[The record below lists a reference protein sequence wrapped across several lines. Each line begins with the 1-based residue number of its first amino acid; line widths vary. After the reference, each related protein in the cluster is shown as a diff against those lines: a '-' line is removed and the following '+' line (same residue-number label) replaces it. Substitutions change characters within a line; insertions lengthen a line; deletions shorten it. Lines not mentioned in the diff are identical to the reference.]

1 MHHYF
6 TGLDSG
12 GADQLL
18 TNRVKSSSAS
28 DESTQFGRIG

>member
-1 MHHYF
+1 MLYYF

-18 TNRVKSSSAS
+18 TNRVESSSAS
-28 DESTQFGRIG
+28 DELTQFGRIE